1 MNKKLFFFLD
11 FCAFFIILFITV
23 AVRRGEINGPVYFN
37 NCKIFIFIFAL
48 TTFILWLFSFYDIKA
63 LRKQVINYKNLA
75 IAFVISTLL
84 AASFLYFLS
93 ARLPLL
99 TPKAILLG
107 VMMLY
112 FIYVWWARRI
122 YFKLDFA
129 KTNLMLF
136 GESDTLDEIRREAAS
151 SKGLSVKDAGPA
163 PQAGITYSARNMDA
177 VVVGSKLFAQNP
189 QAWDIISEKFIAKGV
204 VVDTDFNVYE
214 QIFNRVSRESINDAM
229 WLLRGIAR
237 RKEDAMYHMLKRT
250 MDAVLAVCLLPFLLP
265 AGAVIWL
272 LIKYIDKE
280 NPIYS
285 QKRAGHMGKTI
296 TVYKFRTIKQKNQE
310 SDHEEITRTG
320 RIWRRFRLDEI
331 PQIFNVLRGDL
342 SFVGPRPLWLGEW
355 NLLNEH
361 IPNHTIR
368 TIVKP
373 GITGWAQL
381 NFKAPPNYKT
391 FNGQPVVSE
400 PRVYDA
406 AFTRFSYDVWY
417 IKNRSILLDLDI
429 LFKTGLRAFIKDS
442 HVAQ

>member
-48 TTFILWLFSFYDIKA
+48 TTFILWLFSFYDVKA

-93 ARLPLL
+93 ARLPLM

-107 VMMLY
+107 VIMLY

-250 MDAVLAVCLLPFLLP
+250 LDAVLAVCLLPFLLP